1 MSQEHDF
8 DWWYDK
14 FKGLAQ
20 EARGYGVNSI
30 VIFAQDDPLSD
41 TEVTRGFRYGI
52 GPAYAIGLLDW
63 YETQVRKESD
73 EEDD

>member
-8 DWWYDK
+8 DWWYQK
-14 FKGLAQ
+14 FNAIAA

-30 VIFAQDDPLSD
+30 VILAQDDPLED
-41 TEVTRGFRYGI
+41 TEAKHGFRMGV

-63 YETQVRKESD
+63 YEMQVRKED
-73 EEDD
+73 END